1 MDVSDLLKQF
11 CKEVFPDNT
20 IEIDVTKNVEEF
32 ESFYPAIAQIIQK
45 DNSFFNVERVV
56 FGRNLSS
63 IDESKRED
71 IWKNLVPCML
81 GCFFHGDIKKKV
93 GSISEMIKTMWNA
106 SGQKNDAVS
115 AILNDD
121 SSQGHFQEILD
132 FVLNSRLAKIF
143 TNLVESFDI
152 SEFDLK
158 IENIAELFEMLKDP
172 ENPMV
177 KKITQKIHT
186 TIQQKIQRGEFTQ
199 QTIMTEI
206 EAIKAKVV
214 GLFGNVF
221 NDALGGR
228 RSDSS
233 VQTLMGN
240 SPEARRQRMLARM
253 QRKVREKNS
262 K

>member
-1 MDVSDLLKQF
+1 MLKQF
-11 CKEVFPDNT
+11 CKEVFPGE
-20 IEIDVTKNVEEF
+20 EIQIVVEKNVEEF
-32 ESFYPAIAQIIQK
+32 EAFYPAVAQIIQK
-45 DNSFFNVERVV
+45 DNSFFNEDRVV

-63 IDESKRED
+63 MEESRRED
-71 IWKNLVPCML
+71 IWKNLVPCMV

-93 GSISEMIKTMWNA
+93 GTISEMIKNVWNA
-106 SGQKNDAVS
+106 SGQQNDAVTS
-115 AILNDD
+115 ILNDEK
-121 SSQGHFQEILD
+121 SQGHFQEILD

-143 TNLVESFDI
+143 VNLVESFDI

-158 IENIAELFEMLKDP
+158 LENPADLIEMIKNP

-177 KKITQKIHT
+177 KKITQKIHA

-199 QTIMTEI
+199 QTIMTEV
-206 EAIKAKVV
+206 EAIKAKVM

-221 NDALGGR
+221 NEALGGR
-228 RSDSS
+228 KSDTP
-233 VQTLMGN
+233 VQALMGN